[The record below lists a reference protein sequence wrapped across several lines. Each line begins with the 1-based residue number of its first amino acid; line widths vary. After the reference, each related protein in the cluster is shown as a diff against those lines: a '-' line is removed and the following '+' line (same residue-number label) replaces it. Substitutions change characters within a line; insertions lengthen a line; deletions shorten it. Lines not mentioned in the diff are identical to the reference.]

1 MGNLMTSMWTGVSG
15 LKVNQTSLN
24 TTAHNISNIDTL
36 GFTRQQILTGDFSY
50 NRVGESS
57 NSYMQ
62 VGLGTNM
69 ATIRQVRDV
78 FLDKNYRLEIGRQG
92 FYESQLETVSEIES
106 LFQESSGEAFKT
118 VLSDF
123 WTAISEIAKEP
134 ESTVNRG
141 VLVSTAKNFLKKADI
156 IRNQLSVYQ
165 KSLNKQIQEK
175 VDRVNEIGDTI
186 KELNKAICTQE
197 SSGQQANDYRDA
209 RNQLLDEL
217 GGIVEITYQED
228 ARGIVNINIEGT
240 QFVTDTHVYHI
251 ETQAVTS
258 DFNKDREN
266 EINKYGAVIAQEIQD
281 YKAANPGASDAQIQ
295 EHIKGMDEW
304 KYLKTYGD
312 ITFTSTGIKY
322 NGFDFIDMDGN
333 MTNIELRPSDML
345 NVVWQGTGRDVCK
358 LTGNYSS
365 ASNTNV
371 GSLKGLLVSRGSFEA
386 NYTNIPVLPTEPSAD
401 DFDINTPDGQAAY
414 DAAMLKH
421 RQDLKQYELDV
432 AQYNKHLDS
441 SVMMATQA
449 QFDQL
454 IHAVVTTINDIL
466 CPNTSVSD
474 EVVKGI
480 LTNIKG
486 IDEKAAKDAKDVT
499 VTLADGTKLD
509 LEDILI
515 YDEVKAGIASDKQ
528 SKGEALFERKGMD
541 RYTEATMKVKVPQL
555 DNDGNPVMDV
565 DGITPKTDEVEVKVL
580 VYNKEYATNT
590 YSQFTLGQIEI
601 NEKVLNDYNLLP
613 FTYNKYSG
621 KYGANNEEV
630 CQALL
635 DAWDNEEIL
644 RLDPNTLTTNNFQ
657 DYYSAMT
664 SGIAFRGKAYSSMVE
679 QQQDTVETIDNKRQ
693 QTIGVSSEDE
703 LTNMIKYQHAYNASS
718 RYINVINEMLGHVI
732 DRLGH

>member
-240 QFVTDTHVYHI
+240 QFVTDSHVYHM
-251 ETQAVTS
+251 ETQTMTS
-258 DFNKDREN
+258 DLNKEREKMINSYGSKLADTVKTARQTAIDAGLDPTDPAHLVQIN
-266 EINKYGAVIAQEIQD
+266 EAIENAV
-281 YKAANPGASDAQIQ
+281 KSS
-295 EHIKGMDEW
+295 DEW
-304 KYLKTYGD
+304 KYVKAYGD
-312 ITFTSTGIKY
+312 VTFTDSGIKF
-322 NGFDFIDMDGN
+322 NGYDFIDLEGN
-333 MTNIELRPSDML
+333 AKEIALRESELFT
-345 NVVWQGTGRDVCK
+345 VVWEGSGSEVFK
-358 LTGNYSS
+358 LNGYYSS
-365 ASNTNV
+365 SNNTNV
-371 GSLKGLLVSRGSFEA
+371 GALKGLIVSRGSYEA
-386 NYTNIPVLPTEPSAD
+386 NYTNIPTVPKEPD
-401 DFDINTPDGQAAY
+401 YDTTAAY
-414 DAAMLKH
+414 NLAV
-421 RQDLKQYELDV
+421 KQYELDV
-432 AQYNKHLDS
+432 AEYNKYLDS

-486 IDEKAAKDAKDVT
+486 VDEKAANDVKDVT

-509 LEDILI
+509 VDDILI

-541 RYTEATMKVKVPQL
+541 RYTEATMEVTVPKL
-555 DNDGNPVMDV
+555 DENGNQEMGP
-565 DGITPKTDEVEVKVL
+565 DGITPAIQVIKTTVL

-601 NEKVLNDYNLLP
+601 NEKVLNDYDLLP

-664 SGIAFRGKAYSSMVE
+664 SGIAFRGKTYSSMVE